1 MSPLTEPD
9 PGVVPKG
16 KHWVD
21 MADEGT
27 VVVIEQPS
35 GQTCAA
41 LGGIMATR
49 MKVRGVEACIVG
61 GRVRDLAELRKSGLP
76 VSDKQTNCT
85 SASRQL
91 LWLSP
96 FHHRMLSSVL
106 VHFSTLVL
114 PSQSQSES
122 PSRIWRLRRIATLIC
137 SQSARHTSH
146 FIRVTAHLSSSEVL
160 CVCLVN
166 FLFLYF
172 APSHLSDFRARF
184 ELILPQVWALGKSTV
199 GSGAEAKVY
208 ARNTP
213 VSICGLKIT
222 PVSRYPSAY

>member
-1 MSPLTEPD
+1 LQGSIEEQPKIIGPASTLKLVGKSSDVPPLTESD

-76 VSDKQTNCT
+76 VSDKQMNCT

-91 LWLSP
+91 LWFYLS
-96 FHHRMLSSVL
+96 
-106 VHFSTLVL
+106 TT
-114 PSQSQSES
+114 E
-122 PSRIWRLRRIATLIC
+122 C
-137 SQSARHTSH
+137 SL
-146 FIRVTAHLSSSEVL
+146 LSSSIFRPWFFRRNLIQSLRVVFGAFAGSLRSSVRNLL
-160 CVCLVN
+160 CVHP
-166 FLFLYF
+166 
-172 APSHLSDFRARF
+172 ASS
-184 ELILPQVWALGKSTV
+184 E
-199 GSGAEAKVY
+199 
-208 ARNTP
+208 
-213 VSICGLKIT
+213 
-222 PVSRYPSAY
+222 

>member
-1 MSPLTEPD
+1 LQGSIEEQPKIIGPASTLKLVEKSSDVPPLTESD

-106 VHFSTLVL
+106 IHFSILVL
-114 PSQSQSES
+114 PPQSHSES
-122 PSRIWRLRRIATLIC
+122 PSCVRRLR
-137 SQSARHTSH
+137 
-146 FIRVTAHLSSSEVL
+146 
-160 CVCLVN
+160 
-166 FLFLYF
+166 
-172 APSHLSDFRARF
+172 
-184 ELILPQVWALGKSTV
+184 
-199 GSGAEAKVY
+199 
-208 ARNTP
+208 
-213 VSICGLKIT
+213 
-222 PVSRYPSAY
+222 

>member
-1 MSPLTEPD
+1 MSPLQGSIEEQAKIIGPASTLKLVGKSSNVPPLTESD
-9 PGVVPKG
+9 PGMVPKG

-85 SASRQL
+85 SASR
-91 LWLSP
+91 
-96 FHHRMLSSVL
+96 
-106 VHFSTLVL
+106 
-114 PSQSQSES
+114 
-122 PSRIWRLRRIATLIC
+122 
-137 SQSARHTSH
+137 
-146 FIRVTAHLSSSEVL
+146 
-160 CVCLVN
+160 
-166 FLFLYF
+166 
-172 APSHLSDFRARF
+172 
-184 ELILPQVWALGKSTV
+184 
-199 GSGAEAKVY
+199 
-208 ARNTP
+208 
-213 VSICGLKIT
+213 
-222 PVSRYPSAY
+222 